1 MRTDDLIK
9 AIAADTSRK
18 EAPIGRTW
26 LLCVTAGFM
35 LAALVFSVLLGP
47 RPDFQAVLS
56 TIRFPLKFLLVAILL
71 ASTIPLVQ
79 ALARPGA
86 RPPMWAAL
94 AAPTAVVIAVLVEL
108 SVLPREAW
116 VSSWIGTN
124 LWVCLTYIPLIGL
137 GPLAI
142 MIAALR
148 KGAPTRPVLTGAMA
162 GVVAGGVA
170 AMFYAA
176 HCTDDSPLFVAAW
189 YSIAIGI
196 LAGVG
201 ALAGRYALRW

>member
-1 MRTDDLIK
+1 
-9 AIAADTSRK
+9 
-18 EAPIGRTW
+18 
-26 LLCVTAGFM
+26 
-35 LAALVFSVLLGP
+35 
-47 RPDFQAVLS
+47 
-56 TIRFPLKFLLVAILL
+56 
-71 ASTIPLVQ
+71 
-79 ALARPGA
+79 
-86 RPPMWAAL
+86 
-94 AAPTAVVIAVLVEL
+94 
-108 SVLPREAW
+108 
-116 VSSWIGTN
+116 
-124 LWVCLTYIPLIGL
+124 PLIGL

-196 LAGVG
+196 LASLG

>member
-1 MRTDDLIK
+1 
-9 AIAADTSRK
+9 
-18 EAPIGRTW
+18 
-26 LLCVTAGFM
+26 M
-35 LAALVFSVLLGP
+35 LAAVVFSVLLGP
-47 RPDFQAVLS
+47 RPDFQAMLS
-56 TIRFPLKFLLVAILL
+56 TVRFPFKFLLVAILL

-86 RPPMWAAL
+86 RPPMWASL
-94 AAPTAVVIAVLVEL
+94 AAPAVALIAVLAEL
-108 SVLPREAW
+108 SALPREAW

-162 GVVAGGVA
+162 GVGAGGVA
-170 AMFYAA
+170 AQFYAA

-189 YSIAIGI
+189 YSVAIGI
-196 LAGVG
+196 LAALG
-201 ALAGRYALRW
+201 AVAGRFALRW

>member
-9 AIAADTSRK
+9 AIAADTGRM

-26 LLCVTAGFM
+26 LLCVTAGFV
-35 LAALVFSVLLGP
+35 LAAVVFAILLGP

-56 TIRFPLKFLLVAILL
+56 TVRFPLKFLLVAILL

-79 ALARPGA
+79 ALVRPGA

-94 AAPTAVVIAVLVEL
+94 AGPAAAALAVLVEL

-116 VSSWIGTN
+116 LSSWIGTN

-142 MIAALR
+142 MILALR

-189 YSIAIGI
+189 YSVAIGI
-196 LAGVG
+196 LAALG
-201 ALAGRYALRW
+201 AVAGRFALRW

>member
-9 AIAADTSRK
+9 AIAADTGRK

-26 LLCVTAGFM
+26 LLGVG
-35 LAALVFSVLLGP
+35 AAFAFAAVVFSILLGP
-47 RPDFQAVLS
+47 RPDFQVVLS
-56 TIRFPLKFLLVAILL
+56 TVRFPLKFLLVAILL
-71 ASTIPLVQ
+71 ASTIPLVHS
-79 ALARPGA
+79 LARPGA
-86 RPPMWAAL
+86 RPPMRAAL
-94 AAPTAVVIAVLVEL
+94 AAPAAALIAVLAEL
-108 SVLPREAW
+108 SALPREVW
-116 VSSWIGTN
+116 VTSWIGTN

-142 MIAALR
+142 LIAVLR

-196 LAGVG
+196 LAALG
-201 ALAGRYALRW
+201 AIAGRYALRW